1 MNRLEL
7 RNSLVDRVGWKQPTT
22 STFTVSDE
30 NKTSESGRFFQ
41 DEHAFVKLSTI
52 HAIMEEV
59 GADNDN
65 LNAYLSDL
73 RKQVVLLVV
82 DEVFADVDINPLT
95 DWEIEI
101 FDAAISKRMAMK
113 IAEILVTSNRENLVK
128 RISKDAMRM
137 FFIDVSGNTER
148 LNITKLYNREL
159 ERLRDHFNTEDNML
173 DVHTIGVSNY
183 DDEDRL
189 LWP

>member
-1 MNRLEL
+1 MKRLEL
-7 RNSLVDRVGWKQPTT
+7 RDSLVDRVGWKQPTI

-82 DEVFADVDINPLT
+82 DEVFADAEIN
-95 DWEIEI
+95 EIEDLEV

-113 IAEILVTSNRENLVK
+113 IAEILVTSNRENLTKKV
-128 RISKDAMRM
+128 SKDAMRM
-137 FFIDVSGNTER
+137 FFIDVSGNTEK

-159 ERLRDHFNTEDNML
+159 ERLRDHFNTDDNML
-173 DVHTIGVSNY
+173 DTHTIGVSNY
-183 DDEDRL
+183 EDEDRL
-189 LWP
+189 IWP